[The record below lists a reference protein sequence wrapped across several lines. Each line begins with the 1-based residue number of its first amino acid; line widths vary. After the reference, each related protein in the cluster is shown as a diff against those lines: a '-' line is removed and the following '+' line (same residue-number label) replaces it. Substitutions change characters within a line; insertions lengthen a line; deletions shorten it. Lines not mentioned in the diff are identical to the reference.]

1 LAPESVQA
9 SAPAP
14 HLAFWPRGLPLALDL
29 PRVPLTHFLDTAALR
44 TPDKC
49 AIHFGGQALSYRDL
63 KRRAD
68 AVAGYLYRR
77 FGVKRGERVLLL
89 SQNCPQFVAAYY
101 GILRAGAVVVPA
113 NAMSQPRELEHLL
126 ADSGARVAIC
136 AQELLPA
143 LMPFLGRELDAALII
158 CYADALAPAELDNP
172 EWPAFLRAPRQALDH
187 AALCGIE
194 DAIAEDMPPPRAHPK
209 PDDMALLPYTSGTT
223 GKPKGC
229 VHTHATVVA
238 SSTASALWRALHAQS
253 VVLGVAPMFHLL
265 GMQGAMNV
273 PITLGATCVMLPRWD
288 AAQAARLIER
298 HRVTTWSAPP
308 AMLIDF
314 FAHPEAASRDLSSL
328 TVLSGG
334 GAAMPEAVSAML
346 WERFG
351 IVYQEA
357 YGMTETASFLT
368 ANPPA
373 RCKRQCL
380 GVPTFDMVLRVI
392 DPETLADVAPGE
404 VGELAV
410 SAPQIM
416 RGYWNNATANR
427 EAFFERDGRRFF
439 RTGDLC
445 SRDEDGYYFMRDR
458 LKRMVSVSGYKVWPA
473 EVENLLYEHPA
484 VHEACVIGVP
494 DARSGEAVMAL
505 LALKP
510 GAQLHESELIAWCR
524 ERMAAYKV
532 PRHVRVLDQLPK
544 STTGKIAW
552 RALQEAERRAS
563 TEGVPA

>member
-1 LAPESVQA
+1 
-9 SAPAP
+9 
-14 HLAFWPRGLPLALDL
+14 
-29 PRVPLTHFLDTAALR
+29 
-44 TPDKC
+44 
-49 AIHFGGQALSYRDL
+49 
-63 KRRAD
+63 
-68 AVAGYLYRR
+68 
-77 FGVKRGERVLLL
+77 
-89 SQNCPQFVAAYY
+89 
-101 GILRAGAVVVPA
+101 
-113 NAMSQPRELEHLL
+113 
-126 ADSGARVAIC
+126 
-136 AQELLPA
+136 
-143 LMPFLGRELDAALII
+143 
-158 CYADALAPAELDNP
+158 
-172 EWPAFLRAPRQALDH
+172 
-187 AALCGIE
+187 
-194 DAIAEDMPPPRAHPK
+194 
-209 PDDMALLPYTSGTT
+209 
-223 GKPKGC
+223 
-229 VHTHATVVA
+229 
-238 SSTASALWRALHAQS
+238 
-253 VVLGVAPMFHLL
+253 
-265 GMQGAMNV
+265 
-273 PITLGATCVMLPRWD
+273 
-288 AAQAARLIER
+288 
-298 HRVTTWSAPP
+298 
-308 AMLIDF
+308 MLIDF

-484 VHEACVIGVP
+484 VHEACIIGVP